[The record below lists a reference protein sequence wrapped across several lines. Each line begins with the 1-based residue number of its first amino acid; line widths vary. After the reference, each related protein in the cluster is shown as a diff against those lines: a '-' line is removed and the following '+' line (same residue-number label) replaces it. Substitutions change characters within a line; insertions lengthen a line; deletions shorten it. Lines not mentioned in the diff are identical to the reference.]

1 MVDEAKA
8 YVAHTSCTR
17 VGAPH
22 ALRGTTHPIQHVLTP
37 TSYTHTHTST
47 HTAFTLS
54 RRVSFD
60 SAQLQPVY
68 TIVPGNG
75 HCCFIVVPAPN
86 VTRLLRVRPTHIYH
100 VCSTRPHVPY
110 NCHTHPS
117 HTRRHTQ
124 HYSQTHTHTYTLT
137 CRQWDF
143 RSNTVKRLPHL
154 FLIRR
159 ANLNS
164 GMNRRIHIAASPCGR
179 YLKYST
185 TYALTHR
192 RESLVLGLSLRQKRE
207 RDKQHTY

>member
-1 MVDEAKA
+1 MKRRRTL
-8 YVAHTSCTR
+8 HTPL
-17 VGAPH
+17 AH
-22 ALRGTTHPIQHVLTP
+22 ALVQGTTHPIQHVLTP

-60 SAQLQPVY
+60 SAQLPPVY

-100 VCSTRPHVPY
+100 VCSTRPHVRY

-124 HYSQTHTHTYTLT
+124 HYSQTHTHIHTYL
-137 CRQWDF
+137 
-143 RSNTVKRLPHL
+143 SSVGLPLQHGQA
-154 FLIRR
+154 F
-159 ANLNS
+159 AAPFPNS
-164 GMNRRIHIAASPCGR
+164 A
-179 YLKYST
+179 
-185 TYALTHR
+185 
-192 RESLVLGLSLRQKRE
+192 RESQQWNESADSHCGVALRTLSEVQHNVRTHTQKRE
-207 RDKQHTY
+207 R